1 MIKTLLLTTSLL
13 ASTNAV
19 AEEKDMASCEDIAA
33 VAESIMKNRQA
44 GVPAT
49 KMIELTKDTPLFKTL
64 TVMAY
69 ERTRY
74 TTDEVQQRIIRDFT
88 DDIYLECLTARDN
101 DE

>member
-1 MIKTLLLTTSLL
+1 MIKTLLLTTALL

-33 VAESIMKNRQA
+33 VAESIMKSRQA

-69 ERTRY
+69 KQQRY
-74 TTDEVQQRIIRDFT
+74 TVESIKTRVVKDFT
-88 DDIYLECLTARDN
+88 DKIYLECLTARDSN
-101 DE
+101 E